1 MNKLKIL
8 FVGGTWNEEYCIPED
23 YPSGYSGIFNIKEDS
38 IDKSFD
44 ALKLNHTYGRSSGLA
59 TKIIKELIPYS
70 SYLYFANGGKY
81 SDLESILSRA
91 ANFDIVFWWANVD
104 NSLPKV
110 RDVKEYAPHVM
121 LVTSKRND
129 NNKYNFS
136 ELINRALG
144 AKANLCVEFSKQLDG
159 KFNMMVFDPLGNTW
173 YNGNNISD
181 CVYYMIDRLA
191 FLKTINRQGCVQVPG
206 FTEVPNDENFFELI
220 KENAEVF
227 HKLINPAPGVT
238 RFLGNSSFRCQRGF
252 PSFRSDKIIYVSRRN
267 VDKRYIGR
275 DAFVPT
281 YLENDKLYYQGENK
295 PSVDTPIQTRLYE
308 VLPNIHYMMH
318 AHVYIENEPF
328 TKHMIPCGG
337 LEEVNEVIEAIK
349 EHYGGLDK
357 DFYSINL
364 IGHGSI
370 VMGSTV
376 DKIKNV
382 SYIGRV
388 LPEKLN

>member
-1 MNKLKIL
+1 MNKPKIL
-8 FVGGTWNEEYCIPED
+8 FVGGTWNEEYCRPED
-23 YPSGYSGIFNIKEDS
+23 YPSGYSGVFDISEDS

-81 SDLESILSRA
+81 SDLESILGRA
-91 ANFDIVFWWANVD
+91 VNFDIVFWWANVD

-136 ELINRALG
+136 ELINRVLG

-173 YNGNNISD
+173 YTGNNISD
-181 CVYYMIDRLA
+181 CVYYMIDRLV
-191 FLKTINRQGCVQVPG
+191 FLKTITRQGCMQVPG

-267 VDKRYIGR
+267 VDKRYIER

-281 YLENDKLYYQGENK
+281 YLENDNLYYQGENK

-308 VLPNIHYMMH
+308 ALPNIHYMMH
-318 AHVYIENEPF
+318 AHVYIENAPF
-328 TKHMIPCGG
+328 TKNMIPCGG
-337 LEEVNEVIEAIK
+337 LEEVNEVLNAIK
-349 EHYGGLDK
+349 EHYDSLDK